1 MLNEFR
7 TFIMRGNVIEL
18 AVGIIIG
25 AAFTSIVNSVVNDL
39 IMPIISLFTAGID
52 FSNVFIPLQ
61 AWPEGVPQTLAA
73 AQERGIAVFAIGS
86 FINAVINFLIVAF
99 VVFLIVRAVNRLMTQ
114 QKKEEAPAAPPPPD
128 PALELQKEQKALLE
142 RLVAAVEKSAAL

>member
-99 VVFLIVRAVNRLMTQ
+99 VVFLIVRAVNRLMAQ
-114 QKKEEAPAAPPPPD
+114 QKKEEAPAAPPPD
-128 PALELQKEQKALLE
+128 PMLELQKEQKALLE
-142 RLVAAVEKSAAL
+142 RLVAAAEKSAAP

>member
-61 AWPEGVPQTLAA
+61 PWPEDVPRTLLA

-86 FINAVINFLIVAF
+86 FLNAVINFLIVAF
-99 VVFLIVRAVNRLMTQ
+99 VVFLIVRTVNRLTAQ
-114 QKKEEAPAAPPPPD
+114 PKPAAAPAAPPPPD
-128 PALELQKEQKALLE
+128 PMLELQKEQKALLE
-142 RLVAAVEKSAAL
+142 RLVAAMEKNADR